1 MSISDQIMAFENGG
15 QQSIRADG
23 GSFVKTLMT
32 MSHPLFRFIVLA
44 AAMIKH
50 IDCNSECIFAF
61 VGQLHIK
68 IVHFFDFD
76 D

>member
-1 MSISDQIMAFENGG
+1 MVANKVFG
-15 QQSIRADG
+15 QLAEA
-23 GSFVKTLMT
+23 LMT
-32 MSHPLFRFIVLA
+32 MSHPLLRFIVLA

-50 IDCNSECIFAF
+50 IDCNCECIFAF